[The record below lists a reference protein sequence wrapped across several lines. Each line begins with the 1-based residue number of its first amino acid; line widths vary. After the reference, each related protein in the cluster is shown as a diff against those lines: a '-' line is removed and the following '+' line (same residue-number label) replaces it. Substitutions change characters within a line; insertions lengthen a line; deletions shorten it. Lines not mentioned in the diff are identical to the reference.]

1 MELWFKMT
9 RALLVICCLSIF
21 LVISNAIAPHS
32 DSDENNM
39 VLDLIHNNKNSHL
52 GNSMESVHSA
62 ISQGSSTIL
71 MKKRKKRKRKK
82 LLNGAGEQQLKEW
95 LHFLQSFP
103 ISQELSAGE
112 DRGLNNSERRQAKLR
127 YELHSSQQI
136 RGLEFHAKAVVE
148 PGLLQ
153 TILLSYIRVQGS
165 RASNSKHTLI
175 LWISSDHSVMH
186 FGGLF
191 IRNA

>member
-1 MELWFKMT
+1 MT

-95 LHFLQSFP
+95 LHFMENSSFP
-103 ISQELSAGE
+103 ISSQELSAGE

-136 RGLEFHAKAVVE
+136 RGTGISCKRRQSVSQPGQGRWKVQNIG
-148 PGLLQ
+148 GLLA
-153 TILLSYIRVQGS
+153 IIE
-165 RASNSKHTLI
+165 
-175 LWISSDHSVMH
+175 
-186 FGGLF
+186 
-191 IRNA
+191 

>member
-1 MELWFKMT
+1 MT
-9 RALLVICCLSIF
+9 RYLLVIF
-21 LVISNAIAPHS
+21 ALVISNAIAIS
-32 DSDENNM
+32 VDSDENNI
-39 VLDLIHNNKNSHL
+39 VLDLVSSNNNKNSDL
-52 GNSMESVHSA
+52 VILTSNNSSDNN
-62 ISQGSSTIL
+62 IL
-71 MKKRKKRKRKK
+71 MKKVKKRKRKK
-82 LLNGAGEQQLKEW
+82 LLNGSSKNGELAEQQLKEW
-95 LHFLQSFP
+95 LHFLQSETSSFP
-103 ISQELSAGE
+103 ISQELAAGE

-175 LWISSDHSVMH
+175 L
-186 FGGLF
+186 
-191 IRNA
+191 

>member
-1 MELWFKMT
+1 
-9 RALLVICCLSIF
+9 
-21 LVISNAIAPHS
+21 
-32 DSDENNM
+32 M

-52 GNSMESVHSA
+52 GNSMESVHG

-95 LHFLQSFP
+95 LHFLQSETSSFP

-136 RGLEFHAKAVVE
+136 RGLEFHAKAVE

-175 LWISSDHSVMH
+175 L
-186 FGGLF
+186 
-191 IRNA
+191 

>member
-1 MELWFKMT
+1 MT

-95 LHFLQSFP
+95 LHFLQSETSSFP
-103 ISQELSAGE
+103 ISLELAAGE

-136 RGLEFHAKAVVE
+136 RGLEFHAKAVE

-175 LWISSDHSVMH
+175 L
-186 FGGLF
+186 
-191 IRNA
+191 

>member
-1 MELWFKMT
+1 
-9 RALLVICCLSIF
+9 
-21 LVISNAIAPHS
+21 
-32 DSDENNM
+32 M

-62 ISQGSSTIL
+62 MSQGSSTIL

-95 LHFLQSFP
+95 LHFLQSETSSFP
-103 ISQELSAGE
+103 ISSQELSAGE

-175 LWISSDHSVMH
+175 L
-186 FGGLF
+186 
-191 IRNA
+191 